1 MATAFFKMSR
11 SAAIAPVA
19 QHRGGDAKLACDLE
33 QRPTAAHQHSDRLLL
48 EFIRKLTP
56 SWAHSTPFPLPPELS
71 KSVHQFGGASRR
83 PRVPKQPS
91 RPCWSAH
98 VGGVPLDQLRC
109 LS

>member
-71 KSVHQFGGASRR
+71 KSVHQFGGASRSGDAR
-83 PRVPKQPS
+83 AGPIHS
-91 RPCWSAH
+91 RTFTGTSGSSA
-98 VGGVPLDQLRC
+98 
-109 LS
+109 

>member
-1 MATAFFKMSR
+1 MRRRRRYRMPRRPRIPR

-71 KSVHQFGGASRR
+71 KSVHQFGGASHTFLD
-83 PRVPKQPS
+83 
-91 RPCWSAH
+91 AL
-98 VGGVPLDQLRC
+98 PLAKEKLMAA
-109 LS
+109 